1 MNTPKYLK
9 CTKPWH
15 NNSNQGNS
23 VVGQIYDTSIHPE
36 FSSCPWH
43 DIWKYGPGGYFVEAT
58 EEELQ
63 PFLPYPFKQ
72 IENSYQ
78 IY

>member
-15 NNSNQGNS
+15 DNKNQNNS

-36 FSSCPWH
+36 FSSCSWY
-43 DIWKYGPGGYFVEAT
+43 DIWKYGPGGYFMEAT
-58 EEELQ
+58 EEETKAQLN
-63 PFLPYPFKQ
+63 Y
-72 IENSYQ
+72 NYQ